1 MILISHIPPINCGK
15 EEYSP
20 VSVLLYINV
29 IDSVHLKVLLWAAG
43 AAACWLHSQLGHE
56 VLGREAG

>member
-1 MILISHIPPINCGK
+1 MKLNKYLIVLPIKMILFT
-15 EEYSP
+15 
-20 VSVLLYINV
+20 
-29 IDSVHLKVLLWAAG
+29 LKLLLWAAG